1 VIVLLVSY
9 MMLSSESSLTDMLPI
24 LTFFV
29 MALFR
34 LMPSAN
40 RIITSYN
47 QISYYSKS
55 LDLVYDEVNI
65 KQEPKCNRSIVFDR
79 DYVFENI
86 SYKYSDGSEVFK
98 EASFSIH
105 KKDRIGIVGAS
116 GAGKSTMVEIVMGLL
131 YPKSGSIFVDG
142 IELNE
147 ENVLC
152 IRPKIGYVPQ
162 DVFLF
167 DGTIAD
173 NVFFGRNED
182 FDKLENV
189 LRQVNMLSY
198 LETLNGCDT
207 NVGDGGALLSGGQ
220 RQRIAIA
227 RTLYHDPEIII
238 LDEATSGLDDVTAKK
253 LMDEVYGL
261 SDGKT
266 LIIISH
272 NPDILFGCNYV
283 YEVGSGTI
291 NKIHSKK

>member
-1 VIVLLVSY
+1 
-9 MMLSSESSLTDMLPI
+9 
-24 LTFFV
+24 
-29 MALFR
+29 
-34 LMPSAN
+34 
-40 RIITSYN
+40 
-47 QISYYSKS
+47 
-55 LDLVYDEVNI
+55 
-65 KQEPKCNRSIVFDR
+65 
-79 DYVFENI
+79 
-86 SYKYSDGSEVFK
+86 
-98 EASFSIH
+98 
-105 KKDRIGIVGAS
+105 
-116 GAGKSTMVEIVMGLL
+116 
-131 YPKSGSIFVDG
+131 
-142 IELNE
+142 
-147 ENVLC
+147 
-152 IRPKIGYVPQ
+152 
-162 DVFLF
+162 
-167 DGTIAD
+167 
-173 NVFFGRNED
+173 
-182 FDKLENV
+182 
-189 LRQVNMLSY
+189 MLSY